1 MRISDWSSD
10 VCSSDLRRKL
20 GLDVRDA
27 LGLVRSVASGNC
39 SPILAIIA
47 DLVERVGEC
56 RFWVRATSDVA
67 AELPGRA
74 SVNRDHPAAVI
85 VPSYIDGREF
95 VFEGNCLRI
104 DHAFG
109 SREAASTAWKIGRA
123 HVCTPVTNAHLV
135 CRLLLENTQ

>member
-27 LGLVRSVASGNC
+27 LGLGRSVASGNC

-85 VPSYIDGREF
+85 V
-95 VFEGNCLRI
+95 
-104 DHAFG
+104 
-109 SREAASTAWKIGRA
+109 KIGTASCRA
-123 HVCTPVTNAHLV
+123 RVCQYV
-135 CRLLLENTQ
+135 

>member
-10 VCSSDLRRKL
+10 VCSSDL
-20 GLDVRDA
+20 
-27 LGLVRSVASGNC
+27 
-39 SPILAIIA
+39 
-47 DLVERVGEC
+47 VGEC

-109 SREAASTAWKIGRA
+109 SREAASTAWIASSIKQASRLASRRTSMSRSFERA
-123 HVCTPVTNAHLV
+123 SRDRKSVV
-135 CRLLLENTQ
+135 